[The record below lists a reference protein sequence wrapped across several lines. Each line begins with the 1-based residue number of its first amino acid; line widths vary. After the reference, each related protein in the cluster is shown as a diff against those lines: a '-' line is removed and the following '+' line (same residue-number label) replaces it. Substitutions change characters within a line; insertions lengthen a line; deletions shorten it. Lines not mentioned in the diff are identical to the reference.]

1 MNPLILHPQQ
11 KEQAQEHGTEQ
22 AQEHGTEQAQE
33 HGTVQPGIVMNIV
46 INLYCVT

>member
-22 AQEHGTEQAQE
+22 AQEHGT
-33 HGTVQPGIVMNIV
+33 VQPVIVMNIV